1 MNKPV
6 LVIMAAGMG
15 SRYGGLKQID
25 PIGPNE
31 ELIID
36 YSLYDAQK
44 AGFDKVAIIIN
55 KNNEKA
61 FQKSIGKRIEG
72 KLEIEYIYQDIN
84 DVPSDFLVP
93 EGRVKPWGTGHAV
106 LSCRNKVC
114 SNFAVINADDYY
126 GPSTFQ
132 VMYDYLKELKDT
144 KTDTNFQYQY
154 AMVGFILEN
163 TLSEYGHV
171 ARGICS
177 IDKNGYLSSIIE
189 RTKIKKFDG
198 AVKYYQD
205 GEGWVPIPPG
215 STVSMNIWG
224 FTPSIFKELEN
235 GFSLFL
241 KRSAE
246 NKENILKAEY
256 FLPEVVGNL
265 IAEGKARV
273 KVLKSQ
279 ERWHGITYAEDK
291 SGLKTAIRDMI
302 DRGVYPEPLW

>member
-25 PIGPNE
+25 PVGPSE

-36 YSLYDAQK
+36 YSIYDAYK
-44 AGFDKVAIIIN
+44 AGFEKVAFVIN
-55 KNNEKA
+55 KNIEKA
-61 FQKSIGKRIEG
+61 FRETIGKRIEG
-72 KLEIEYIYQDIN
+72 KLETEYIYQDIN

-106 LSCRNKVC
+106 LSCRKKIN

-126 GPSTFQ
+126 GPSTFKM
-132 VMYDYLKELKDT
+132 MYDYLKELKDI
-144 KTDTNFQYQY
+144 KKDTGFQYQY
-154 AMVGFILEN
+154 AMVGFIIEN

-177 IDKNGYLSSIIE
+177 IDQNGYLSSIVE
-189 RTKIKKFDG
+189 RTKIKKFDDV
-198 AVKYYQD
+198 VKYYQE
-205 GEGWVPIPPG
+205 GEGWLPIPPG

-224 FTPSIFKELEN
+224 FTPSIFRELEN

-241 KRSAE
+241 RN
-246 NKENILKAEY
+246 NKEKEENILKAEY
-256 FLPEVVGNL
+256 YLPEAVGNL

-291 SGLKTAIRDMI
+291 LALKTAIQDMI
-302 DRGVYPEPLW
+302 NRGIYPESLW